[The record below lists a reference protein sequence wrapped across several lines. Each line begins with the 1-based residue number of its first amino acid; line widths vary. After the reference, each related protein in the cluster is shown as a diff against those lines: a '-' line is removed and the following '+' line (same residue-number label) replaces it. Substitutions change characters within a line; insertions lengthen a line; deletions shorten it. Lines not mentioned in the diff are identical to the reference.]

1 MRISIASPPVPPAV
15 TGLMT
20 VTVLVTAM
28 SVVPSSRSG
37 APADEVGAANVAAF
51 SLPAPTATVTCG
63 LGSFDVGQWPTD
75 CWRPY
80 ADSSPFNRPLDASP
94 RVVPNSVAIIDR
106 LLSMGPIAAP
116 VAGVADTAFDWY
128 HPLYYSRPTDPVYTV
143 HCTEAWGRCELEGM
157 QIRIPGQARA
167 AGGSDGHLGVIDQ
180 VTGWEY
186 DFWQVH
192 SKPADGGVLTTSWGG
207 RTSITGDGLG
217 SGATA
222 SNFGLAAGVI
232 RAAELEAGHIDHALS
247 ILVGCTSDTFV
258 YPAEKTAHVCA
269 DPTNAP
275 ATGQHLWLDM
285 TPATINDLPVPEWK
299 KTVLRA
305 LSVYGAYIGDTGGN
319 VSIGFQIESGSSFT
333 SFGVADP
340 MVDFARRQP
349 DGVFH
354 DNGTWTFDMA
364 SDVDWAGRLRVVDPC
379 VAAGKC
385 AACGTR
391 RVPIG

>member
-1 MRISIASPPVPPAV
+1 MRISIAFPAVPAGV

-20 VTVLVTAM
+20 ATVLVTAM

-37 APADEVGAANVAAF
+37 APVDDAGTANVAVL
-51 SLPAPTATVTCG
+51 SPPATTATVSCG

-80 ADSSPFNRPLDASP
+80 ADSSPFNRPLGSP
-94 RVVPNSVAIIDR
+94 PRIVPNSVAIIDR
-106 LLSMGPIAAP
+106 LLSMGPIAEL
-116 VAGVADTAFDWY
+116 VAGVADTASDWY

-143 HCTEAWGRCELEGM
+143 HCTEAWGRCEVEGM
-157 QIRIPGQARA
+157 QIRIPGEARP

-186 DFWQVH
+186 DFWQVQG
-192 SKPADGGVLTTSWGG
+192 KPAGGGVLTTSWGG
-207 RTSITGDGLG
+207 RTPITGDGLG

-232 RAAELEAGHIDHALS
+232 RAAELEAGNIDHALS
-247 ILVGCTSDTFV
+247 VLVGCTSDTFV
-258 YPAEKTAHVCA
+258 YPAEKTANVCA
-269 DPTNAP
+269 DLTDAP

-285 TPATINDLPVPEWK
+285 TLATINDLPVPDWK

-305 LSVYGAYIGDTGGN
+305 LSTYGAFIGDTGTN

-333 SFGVADP
+333 SFGVTDP
-340 MVDFARRQP
+340 MVDFARRQT
-349 DGVFH
+349 DGVIH
-354 DNGTWTFDMA
+354 DNDTWMFDMA
-364 SDVDWAGRLRVVDPC
+364 SGVDWAGRLRVVDPC
-379 VAAGKC
+379 VAAGNC
-385 AACGTR
+385 TACGTR
-391 RVPIG
+391 RGPIG